1 MTEAK
6 TEKPV
11 EEPNSTKD
19 TIPKI
24 KYKKIKEILKT
35 WSRNVDINCYTKIID
50 YRPNYKV
57 QFIWLLILLGSTG
70 ATFYFIS
77 KSIIDYLKYDVVS
90 QTNIVSEIPTEF
102 PTVTFCDNNPLSTKY
117 SQQALT
123 DALNKNKSQLSILST
138 SDEQL
143 KRFGLNWNQILS
155 CTFMFANCL
164 NDLHWYWSYSYG
176 NCWQFN
182 SGLNL
187 TNQRVSLEQS
197 STHGHI
203 YGLNIE
209 IFPLYNN
216 NDLSV
221 TTSNGMVVF
230 VQNSSFKPSTPQVSI
245 EPGKLSNIEI
255 ERTFYQKCPSP
266 YSECIDLASYSSDLY
281 NYIKNAGKYSYRQQ
295 DCFELC
301 LQKNVINACKCFLI
315 FIANL
320 STTFE
325 PCLTQSQNECSVQQY
340 LSFDLS
346 ECKSQS
352 CPLECD
358 TIKYDLS
365 VSSQAYPAK
374 AYFENVL
381 NNSINRNTSLLYLN
395 ESLTYDIM
403 REYALSFNVYYPY
416 LGYTSLTESP
426 KTSITDLFSQ
436 IGGSLSLFVSFSI
449 FTLFEIMELII
460 LVIHGL
466 LAKETKISASEKE

>member
-6 TEKPV
+6 TENPS
-11 EEPNSTKD
+11 EESNSTKE

-24 KYKKIKEILKT
+24 KYKKIKDIFMT
-35 WSRNVDINCYTKIID
+35 WSRNVDINCYAKVVA

-57 QFIWLLILLGSTG
+57 QAIWLFILLGSTG

-90 QTNIVSEIPTEF
+90 QTNVISEIPTEF

-123 DALNKNKSQLSILST
+123 DALNNNKSQLSVFST

-143 KRFGLNWNQILS
+143 KKFGLSLSQIMS
-155 CTFMFANCL
+155 CMYMFVSCL

-187 TNQRVSLEQS
+187 TNQRVRLKQS
-197 STHGHI
+197 NTDGHS

-209 IFPLYNN
+209 IFPLYNR
-216 NDLSV
+216 NDLSGA
-221 TTSNGMVVF
+221 TSNGMVVF
-230 VQNSSFKPSTPQVSI
+230 VHNSSFRPSTPQVSI

-255 ERTFYQKCPSP
+255 ERTFYQKYPSP

-281 NYIKNAGKYSYRQQ
+281 NYMKNLGKYTYRQQ

-315 FIANL
+315 FVSNL
-320 STTFE
+320 STTVE
-325 PCLTQSQNECSVQQY
+325 PCLTPSQNECSFQQY

-346 ECKSQS
+346 ECKSKS
-352 CPLECD
+352 CPLECE
-358 TIKYDLS
+358 TIKYDLT
-365 VSSQAYPAK
+365 VSSQAYPAR
-374 AYFENVL
+374 AYFKNIL
-381 NNSINRNTSLLYLN
+381 NNSITRNTSLSYLN

-436 IGGSLSLFVSFSI
+436 IGGSLGLFVSFSI
-449 FTLFEIMELII
+449 FTLFEIIELII
-460 LVIHGL
+460 LIIHGIS
-466 LAKETKISASEKE
+466 AKESKISAAPDK